1 MIPKMG
7 IQSFLYQLHTP
18 LYNKPERFIFVE
30 LNFYLI
36 EADIYFLG
44 LGG

>member
-7 IQSFLYQLHTP
+7 MQSLLYQLHTP
-18 LYNKPERFIFVE
+18 LHDQPERFIFVD
-30 LNFYLI
+30 LTFSLI